1 MRSSFCL
8 VSDSEF
14 CVGPTKVSFYATKG
28 GGGGGAV
35 ELLVVGPKSVAIQ
48 LHNT

>member
-1 MRSSFCL
+1 
-8 VSDSEF
+8 
-14 CVGPTKVSFYATKG
+14 VGPTKVSFYATK